1 MTSRVS
7 SSIMASHFVVLLLGI
22 HGVLAS
28 EGPVVDLGYAV
39 YQGSLQEVRRNT
51 IDDVTSLTRLT

>member
-1 MTSRVS
+1 MISWVF
-7 SSIMASHFVVLLLGI
+7 SSIMASHLVVLLLGI

-39 YQGSLQEVRRNT
+39 YQGSVQEVRRNT
-51 IDDVTSLTRLT
+51 IDAATSLI